1 MKYIKTNIFLIQLK
15 AMWVAELS
23 KKKTTKLDSHA
34 TLFFS
39 VWYGNGIYSTTIYL
53 PTYRLTCYRIAN
65 IEGRASWYMVHY
77 LLYNISSKII
87 HSSNCFYLVWY
98 YYTVLSNILGIQL
111 CILLYLIKTSCYKL
125 ITWLCHYACY
135 IYNKI
140 IWKQIFYQYR

>member
-1 MKYIKTNIFLIQLK
+1 MQ
-15 AMWVAELS
+15 
-23 KKKTTKLDSHA
+23 HC
-34 TLFFS
+34 FFQS
-39 VWYGNGIYSTTIYL
+39 DMEMVGIYSTTIYL

-65 IEGRASWYMVHY
+65 IEGRASWYMVHYTY

-125 ITWLCHYACY
+125 ITWPCHYYTASCLY
-135 IYNKI
+135 INMVFRFETFGAVFST
-140 IWKQIFYQYR
+140 QIPCNSVQFPRFSNQF

>member
-1 MKYIKTNIFLIQLK
+1 MSKYL
-15 AMWVAELS
+15 AELS

-65 IEGRASWYMVHY
+65 IEGRASWYMVHNL

-87 HSSNCFYLVWY
+87 HSSNCFYLVW

-125 ITWLCHYACY
+125 ITWPCHYYTASY
-135 IYNKI
+135 IYKFSSEENILPIEKH
-140 IWKQIFYQYR
+140 FLMPNSHTY

>member
-1 MKYIKTNIFLIQLK
+1 MSKYL
-15 AMWVAELS
+15 AELS

-65 IEGRASWYMVHY
+65 IEGRASWYMVHN

-98 YYTVLSNILGIQL
+98 YYTVELSNILGIQL

-125 ITWLCHYACY
+125 ITWPCHYYTASY
-135 IYNKI
+135 KFSSEENILPIKKN
-140 IWKQIFYQYR
+140 IFLMPNSHTY